1 MVDVTGELMGGRVS
15 LTPRPVRASAPALE
29 AGMLGHLPG
38 RVRLERLRPAARDA
52 MRAVGLGEAMDHL
65 EPVAPPRLGAS
76 EIARVRALEHL
87 PVPLLSAAELDDIF
101 PDARNARTDY
111 RSVLAG
117 ERAWLPQAVD
127 DYFANGGERLWVLR
141 VPESEGRDGFL
152 PCSADAPDGVPA
164 LHRPL
169 GLRGLAALLPLP
181 ELAVV
186 AAPDLERLLI
196 PARLPDIPRLRLD
209 NPPPLFAPCGQ
220 SPSDAPRER
229 RARSEM
235 PEPQEPDA
243 TLAWLGA
250 VLMSLA
256 RCRPDIQYLHSLPL
270 QYSGAAGGP
279 SANARVLGLLTDLA
293 ARREPEDPRDAAL
306 LAELGLRGRA
316 AAGLRR
322 IQLLFPY
329 LRGPGVQL
337 ASPVGLVA
345 GRQAWMARRVGAW
358 RSMAGQPLITDASP
372 YPPVGSR
379 SAARLRDRPGVGVLV
394 RRRGRVELEDE
405 RLVVPALHPDDWL
418 HAGDGSRFDGYR
430 SGEVNRFVGWLVR
443 RLRALGESLVFVLD
457 PADPRPRLLLEDLF
471 RGLFAAGALRGALP
485 EEAFSVR
492 PGLVGPTSGTA
503 VLAYD
508 IELAPAF
515 PIDRLRLTFA
525 NRDGEWHVE
534 PTGSALAAG
543 GAGR

>member
-1 MVDVTGELMGGRVS
+1 MSESVGELMGGRVS
-15 LTPRPVRASAPALE
+15 LTPRPVRARTPALE

-38 RVRLERLRPAARDA
+38 QVRLERLRPAARDA
-52 MRAVGLGEAMDHL
+52 MRAVGLGEAVDHL
-65 EPVAPPRLGAS
+65 GPVNPPRLS
-76 EIARVRALEHL
+76 PDEIARVRVLEHL

-101 PDARNARTDY
+101 PDARTTQTTY

-117 ERAWLPQAVD
+117 KQAWLPQAVD
-127 DYFANGGERLWVLR
+127 NYFANGGERLWVLR

-152 PCSADAPDGVPA
+152 PRSADAADGVPA

-196 PARLPDIPRLRLD
+196 PAHMPDIPRLRLD

-220 SPSDAPRER
+220 SFDDGHQER
-229 RARSEM
+229 RPSSEM
-235 PEPQEPDA
+235 PEPEEPDMS
-243 TLAWLGA
+243 LAWIGA
-250 VLMSLA
+250 VLGTLA
-256 RCRPDIQYLHSLPL
+256 RWRPDVQFLHSLPL

-279 SANARVLGLLTDLA
+279 AANSRVLSLLSDVA
-293 ARREPEDPRDAAL
+293 SGRKPQDPKDGEL
-306 LAELGLRGRA
+306 LQQLGLEGRT

-345 GRQAWMARRVGAW
+345 GRQAWVARRDGAW
-358 RSMAGQPLITDASP
+358 RSMAGQPLATDASP

-379 SAARLRDRPGVGVLV
+379 TAERLRGQPGVGVLV

-405 RLVVPALHPDDWL
+405 RLAVPALHPDDWL
-418 HAGDGSRFDGYR
+418 YAGDPSRFDGFR
-430 SGEVNRFVGWLVR
+430 SGEVSRFVGWLVR

-457 PADPRPRLLLEDLF
+457 PGDPRPRLLLEEFLRHLF
-471 RGLFAAGALRGALP
+471 TAGALRGALP
-485 EEAFSVR
+485 EEAFTVR
-492 PGLVGPTSGTA
+492 PALAGPASGKG

-525 NRDGEWHVE
+525 NRDGEWQAGL
-534 PTGSALAAG
+534 TGSGTAAG
-543 GAGR
+543 GAGG